1 MRKYT
6 LSKLTDFVF
15 KTTLTFFIFFVWI
28 RFYVKALY
36 LSLFLTVLT
45 TAIFVWFFT
54 YRQNKKYT
62 AQKISK
68 EEDILI
74 QNYTNEFLFSS
85 EKQNLQFFLDLANKK
100 HSATLTKNFVLIVQ
114 NSFKIALYP
123 YYFARKL
130 NIDAA
135 TSIYVRAKALKLN
148 KLIITCKT
156 VDQEVLN
163 FTKQLSAL
171 KIIVLDEKQTYFKLL
186 KKYEHYPLVT
196 NKLIMENKITLSQML
211 YVMFNKRKTKGY
223 LFSGTI
229 LLLGSFIIRYNLYY
243 IIFSS
248 LLYFMALFSYFN
260 TPFNKRITENLLE
273 EEVKP

>member
-1 MRKYT
+1 M
-6 LSKLTDFVF
+6 LL
-15 KTTLTFFIFFVWI
+15 
-28 RFYVKALY
+28 
-36 LSLFLTVLT
+36 
-45 TAIFVWFFT
+45 
-54 YRQNKKYT
+54 
-62 AQKISK
+62 
-68 EEDILI
+68 
-74 QNYTNEFLFSS
+74 
-85 EKQNLQFFLDLANKK
+85 
-100 HSATLTKNFVLIVQ
+100 VQ

-123 YYFARKL
+123 YYAARKL

-135 TSIYVRAKALKLN
+135 TSIYVRAKELKLN
-148 KLIITCKT
+148 KLIITCKA

-196 NKLIMENKITLSQML
+196 NKLIVESKITLSQML

-229 LLLGSFIIRYNLYY
+229 LLFGSFIIQYNLYY

-248 LLYFMALFSYFN
+248 LLYLMVLFSYFYL
-260 TPFNKRITENLLE
+260 PFNKKIS
-273 EEVKP
+273 